1 VVIALMRLPYALIV
15 AALIAAAA
23 PPAGAAAAPE
33 SVEIPVGE
41 TRLRAMLF
49 KPEGSG
55 RFPVVVGL
63 HGCGGLIN
71 SAGAV
76 QSRYRDWAQ
85 RLAADG
91 FAVLYLDSYGS
102 RGLSNQCTVSGSSR
116 AIRSARERVADA
128 NAAKLWL
135 QSQSWAIGD
144 RISLLG
150 WSNGGITTLSAVRP
164 RASKVEGADFRSAV
178 ALYPGCRRL
187 RETAWSA
194 RVPTLILIGRADD
207 QAPAAACEQMVAG
220 ARGRSAHVAI
230 RVYPGAYH
238 DFDHPN
244 RAVQVR
250 SGYGF
255 SVDGSG
261 RVHTGTNPAARA
273 DALKRVAEWLKR

>member
-1 VVIALMRLPYALIV
+1 MRISHALIIAL
-15 AALIAAAA
+15 LIAAAA
-23 PPAGAAAAPE
+23 TAPAGAATAPVPE

-41 TRLRAMLF
+41 IRLRAMLY
-49 KPEGSG
+49 KPEGNG
-55 RFPVVVGL
+55 PFPVVVGL
-63 HGCGGLIN
+63 HGCGGLVN
-71 SAGAV
+71 SAGAL
-76 QSRYRDWAQ
+76 QSRYRDWGQ
-85 RLAADG
+85 RLAAGG

-102 RGLSNQCTVSGSSR
+102 RGLSNQCTVGGSSR

-135 QSQSWAIGD
+135 QNQSWAVGD

-150 WSNGGITTLSAVRP
+150 WSNGGIATLATVRP
-164 RASKVEGADFRSAV
+164 RAPKVEGADFRSAV
-178 ALYPGCRRL
+178 ALYPGCRQL
-187 RETAWSA
+187 REAAWSA

-207 QAPAAACEQMVAG
+207 QAPATACEQMVAG

-238 DFDHPN
+238 DFDHPS
-244 RAVQVR
+244 RPVQVR

-261 RVHTGTNPAARA
+261 RIHTGTNPAARA
-273 DALKRVAEWLKR
+273 DALKRVPEWLKR